1 VGHVISV
8 TKNTI
13 SGILI
18 RVISADLHVEKFPTA
33 WTEIDPKSTVIGS
46 TVDCPVCSSSV
57 NWGAVMCRMFGM
69 ITLACLLTFS
79 FSGYSKDQIAS
90 TSALKDVAAKA
101 KCAFPIVCSHVS
113 ELARES
119 ALRCRR
125 FSSILGT
132 SICRLLG

>member
-33 WTEIDPKSTVIGS
+33 WTEINPKSTVIGS

-79 FSGYSKDQIAS
+79 FSGYSKDQNCEHERAQRCGGKGKVCIPNCMQPCVR
-90 TSALKDVAAKA
+90 TGPGKRIEVP
-101 KCAFPIVCSHVS
+101 AFFVDSRGIN
-113 ELARES
+113 L
-119 ALRCRR
+119 
-125 FSSILGT
+125 
-132 SICRLLG
+132 